1 MEKDDIFRIASQTKS
16 IISVAI
22 MILQERGQ
30 LLIQDP
36 VGDYISEFDNTIVA
50 VKEDDDYSVV
60 KSNRKITIRDL
71 LTHTAVSYTH
81 LTLPTNREV

>member
-36 VGDYISEFDNTIVA
+36 IGDYISEFDNTIVA

-60 KSNRKITIRDL
+60 KSNR
-71 LTHTAVSYTH
+71 
-81 LTLPTNREV
+81 